1 MKTLRI
7 GIELR
12 SLNNLIMRY
21 MENHSSKP
29 RVDAITG
36 TNGWII
42 GFLAKNQDRDIFQR
56 DLEQVFGITRSTA
69 SKVIN
74 LMEKKDLIR
83 RESVPQDARLK
94 KLVLTPKALKISEI
108 MREDSNQL
116 DRTLVAGFSD
126 EELRHLYSYIDRM
139 KHNVEF

>member
-83 RESVPQDARLK
+83 RESVPQYARLK
-94 KLVLTPKALKISEI
+94 KLV
-108 MREDSNQL
+108 
-116 DRTLVAGFSD
+116 
-126 EELRHLYSYIDRM
+126 
-139 KHNVEF
+139 